1 MSQKGGPM
9 PNYSFIVSYDG
20 TRYEGWQ
27 KQNRTTE
34 TIQGKIETVLEQL
47 TGEPCQ
53 VIGAGRTDA
62 GVHAKGQCANVH
74 LSIALPADK
83 LEEEM
88 NRLLPDDIGI
98 SFLKETDQ
106 RFHSRFS
113 AKGKWYRYRI
123 RVGSEKHVFER
134 RYVWQLGEKLDV
146 KAMEEAAHLLEGT
159 HDFTSFCGNKHMKK
173 SAVRRVEE
181 ISLHQECGEL
191 MLDFRGDG
199 FLQNMIRILVGT
211 LVEVGEGKKQPS
223 DMTSILEAKNRAAAG
238 FTAPAMGLCLM
249 KVVY

>member
-1 MSQKGGPM
+1 M
-9 PNYSFIVSYDG
+9 PNYSFIVAYDG

-27 KQNRTTE
+27 KQHRTTE
-34 TIQGKIETVLEQL
+34 TIQGKIEAVLEKL
-47 TGEPCQ
+47 TGEVCQ

-74 LSIALPADK
+74 LAVSFPPDR
-83 LEEEM
+83 LEAEM

-98 SFLKETDQ
+98 SFLKEMDD

-123 RVGSEKHVFER
+123 RTGQEKNVFER
-134 RYVWQLGEKLDV
+134 RYVWQLEEPLEV
-146 KAMEEAAHLLEGT
+146 SAMEEAARLLEGR

-173 SAVRRVEE
+173 SAVRQVEE
-181 ISLHQECGEL
+181 ISLHQEGGEL
-191 MLDFRGDG
+191 ILDFVGDG
-199 FLQNMIRILVGT
+199 FLQNMIRILTGT
-211 LVEVGEGKKQPS
+211 LVEVGEGKKKPA
-223 DMTSILEAKNRAAAG
+223 DMTDILVARNRAAAG

-249 KVVY
+249 KVLYGRN